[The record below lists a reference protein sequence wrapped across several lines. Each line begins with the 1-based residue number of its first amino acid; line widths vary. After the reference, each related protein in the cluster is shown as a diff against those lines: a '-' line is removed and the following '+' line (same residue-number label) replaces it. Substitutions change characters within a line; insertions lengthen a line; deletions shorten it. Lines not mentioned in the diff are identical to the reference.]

1 MALHRIGEQPLSR
14 LAVWARRIAFF
25 SFIAAILAIIVV
37 RSSLLEIEPALATF
51 GGALAFAVF
60 AILLALLALAMIW
73 KDGTRGIGHVFT
85 AIFLG
90 AVLLAY
96 PAYLGIKAYR
106 LPVISDITTDPID
119 PPRFEAIARLRSR
132 EANPV
137 VYAGLYAAEQQ
148 RAAYPEVEPLTVAVS
163 SKLAFE
169 TTIAI
174 ITKRKWRVVDARE
187 PVPGRREG
195 HIEAVART
203 PIMGFRDDVAIR
215 VDGDADEARIDV
227 RSSSRYG
234 RHDFGANASRI
245 VKLLED
251 IDAAVD
257 KLAQEKDSKDKK
269 DPKKDNKKDN
279 KKVSKKEPKKP
290 QPKQPPKKPGQPTAR
305 R

>member
-1 MALHRIGEQPLSR
+1 MALHRFDEQPLSR
-14 LAVWARRIAFF
+14 LAVWARRLAFF
-25 SFIAAILAIIVV
+25 SFIAAILAIILV
-37 RSSLLEIEPALATF
+37 RSGLLEIEPALATF
-51 GGALAFAVF
+51 GGALGFAAL
-60 AILLALLALAMIW
+60 AILLALLALAVIW
-73 KDGTRGIGHVFT
+73 KSGAAGLGYVFT

-119 PPRFEAIARLRSR
+119 PPRFEAIARLRAR
-132 EANPV
+132 GANPAT
-137 VYAGLYAAEQQ
+137 YAGLYAAEQQ
-148 RAAYPEVEPLTVAVS
+148 RAAYPDVEPLTVSVS
-163 SKLAFE
+163 AKLAYDS
-169 TTIAI
+169 TMAVIA
-174 ITKRKWRVVDARE
+174 KRKWRIVDARE

-203 PIMGFRDDVAIR
+203 PIMGFRDDVVIR
-215 VDGDADEARIDV
+215 VDGNSDEARIDV

-251 IDAAVD
+251 VDAAVD
-257 KLAQEKDSKDKK
+257 RLTLEKDAKEKRDV
-269 DPKKDNKKDN
+269 KKDNKKDN
-279 KKVSKKEPKKP
+279 KKNGKKDSKKP
-290 QPKQPPKKPGQPTAR
+290 QPKQPPKRNGQPTAR